1 MLKFERPDGMITE
14 AKISDHWHPLSKVN
28 NTNDNV
34 ATYKPAKT
42 LTYSIRNANVFGLG
56 SGDEALYF
64 LSHDTAELES
74 DGFGFENGTIW
85 LMTSDDVN
93 IPPNTYLVGN
103 IPVTNPTNTLRINV
117 AKTLTSLSAGND
129 GVDEVIENVFNSG
142 DRFEFPNDNVDYS
155 VTLTEV
161 TGYYRLD
168 SNVYKRETVLPWF
181 NCYSFGN
188 GLESDRI
195 RDDFNAPTMNNGAK
209 VSTTLSDYG
218 KERRGASMIY
228 SGIYNSTSG
237 VNRLNEFNMAESITK
252 DLNPSH

>member
-1 MLKFERPDGMITE
+1 TEDQALGNAIWETEPKEDVGLDLYHEATEAIPIKLKNENIQNYIPLFSKVTTWDLSSNGITTIYDANQPEINVKSVTRDIVGLGTTDDSGDIAITPLPIPIGNVLKFERPDGMITE

-129 GVDEVIENVFNSG
+129 GV
-142 DRFEFPNDNVDYS
+142 
-155 VTLTEV
+155 
-161 TGYYRLD
+161 
-168 SNVYKRETVLPWF
+168 
-181 NCYSFGN
+181 
-188 GLESDRI
+188 
-195 RDDFNAPTMNNGAK
+195 
-209 VSTTLSDYG
+209 
-218 KERRGASMIY
+218 
-228 SGIYNSTSG
+228 
-237 VNRLNEFNMAESITK
+237 
-252 DLNPSH
+252 